1 MIPYLRRYSTLKIR
15 KMSRLY
21 IMLFLLLFTFSR
33 SVNAQIISV
42 GYKYEEK
49 SMFQSTVNL
58 PFLMDK
64 NKPYE
69 YMAGIDYTTKNSF
82 APSGIAPQL
91 TGGYYIIDDKHKS
104 NILSLQLSAG
114 YLFDLNKNFQNQV
127 RLSPHVYFELNGIFN
142 FKAGYDFFMPLEKGY
157 PYVSIGVGGLLS
169 LRHMNIGF

>member
-1 MIPYLRRYSTLKIR
+1 
-15 KMSRLY
+15 MSRLY
-21 IMLFLLLFTFSR
+21 IILFLSLFSYIH
-33 SVNAQIISV
+33 SAGAQIINI

-49 SMFQSTVNL
+49 SMFQTTINI
-58 PFLMDK
+58 PFVMDK

-69 YMAGIDYTTKNSF
+69 YMAGLDYSTKNAL

-91 TGGYYIIDDKHKS
+91 TGGYYIIDDKRKS

-142 FKAGYDFFMPLEKGY
+142 FKAGYDFLMPLEKGY
-157 PYVSIGVGGLLS
+157 PYVSIGLGGLLS
-169 LRHMNIGF
+169 LRHMSIGF